1 MRQRF
6 VATHGP
12 GMSWPEDL
20 GLSTCKGTHM
30 WLCTTRV
37 HIQKRVCDK
46 IYVYL
51 WIHSCTS
58 RGSKCEHSQGHTYV
72 TLHNMGSSTNVSAIW
87 YMYTYYTC
95 EYMHVY
101 QEVLSVSTRKGINI
115 CELFQHGFI
124 YKRICDM
131 IFVYLWVYASI
142 SRGSKCEH
150 SQEHKHMWAWTTP
163 VHIRTYL
170 Q

>member
-1 MRQRF
+1 MAKICRN
-6 VATHGP
+6 P
-12 GMSWPEDL
+12 WSWHVLARGSWFEHL
-20 GLSTCKGTHM
+20 QGHTYVTLHNTGSYT
-30 WLCTTRV
+30 
-37 HIQKRVCDK
+37 KRACDK

-51 WIHSCTS
+51 WVYACTS

-72 TLHNMGSSTNVSAIW
+72 TSHNMGSSTNVSAIW
-87 YMYTYYTC
+87 YMYTC

-150 SQEHKHMWAWTTP
+150 SQEHKHMWAWTTR

-170 Q
+170 W